1 MKTTKFFLLIAVA
14 ALLGLPANAQSKMV
28 QGKIYSVDDPAWA
41 IFNCNMEVAQTSGN
55 DLICK
60 TFQTVSSSHTVIGHN
75 VNGRTAAVVNDSHRV
90 YGKTIAL
97 RNYSNLPVGYII
109 DYPIKAIHVGKISV
123 ISTGRTGGMIDET
136 AKASRSYE
144 LYDMG
149 TDYFPPKRPL
159 TPEEKKAQA
168 QKIAEAKIKALESDK
183 GQASNGV
190 SAAQCRLGLAYLN
203 GQGVETN
210 RSLAIE
216 WLGKSATQGN
226 VEAQEALKKI
236 SENSSTNSP

>member
-1 MKTTKFFLLIAVA
+1 
-14 ALLGLPANAQSKMV
+14 
-28 QGKIYSVDDPAWA
+28 
-41 IFNCNMEVAQTSGN
+41 
-55 DLICK
+55 
-60 TFQTVSSSHTVIGHN
+60 
-75 VNGRTAAVVNDSHRV
+75 
-90 YGKTIAL
+90 
-97 RNYSNLPVGYII
+97 
-109 DYPIKAIHVGKISV
+109 
-123 ISTGRTGGMIDET
+123 
-136 AKASRSYE
+136 
-144 LYDMG
+144 
-149 TDYFPPKRPL
+149 L